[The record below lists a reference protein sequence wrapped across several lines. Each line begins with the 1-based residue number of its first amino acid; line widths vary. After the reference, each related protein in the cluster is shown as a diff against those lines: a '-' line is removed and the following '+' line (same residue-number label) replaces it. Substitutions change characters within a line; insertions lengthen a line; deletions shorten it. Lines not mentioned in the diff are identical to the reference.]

1 MHRPDSGF
9 IVPKSKCYQLR
20 PRLYISLRFGYA
32 KVKPSSLAQLN
43 CSLLIRPLL
52 LADILFAGLISWS
65 QIRQEYPLNL
75 SISISG
81 GKETNKDSPSNG
93 EWSGKSSN
101 LKSSRFPGRIVVSR
115 SIFGSKPGI
124 SPLEQGIVEGD
135 NPVFGLVFVPMWYTF
150 KESGCLG
157 MQPKM
162 GGKYHLKLNNGERPI
177 ANKYREGKMKRTL
190 KRELNS
196 TWNCQ
201 KGNAWNQY
209 WPSKTTCSL
218 GSECSL

>member
-1 MHRPDSGF
+1 M
-9 IVPKSKCYQLR
+9 LW
-20 PRLYISLRFGYA
+20 
-32 KVKPSSLAQLN
+32 
-43 CSLLIRPLL
+43 
-52 LADILFAGLISWS
+52 ILMTWS

-75 SISISG
+75 SISLSG

-93 EWSGKSSN
+93 EWRGKSSN
-101 LKSSRFPGRIVVSR
+101 LKSHWFPVRIVVSR
-115 SIFGSKPGI
+115 CIFGIKLGI
-124 SPLEQGIVEGD
+124 SPLEQGIIEGD
-135 NPVFGLVFVPMWYTF
+135 NPVFGLVFNPMWYTF
-150 KESGCLG
+150 NESGCLG

-209 WPSKTTCSL
+209 YSLKTTLTL
-218 GSECSL
+218 GLECSL